1 MNPSQR
7 RASATSDAQARSR
20 LIAATTDLIAKSGP
34 TATTSR
40 AIATEAGENLGSI
53 TYYFGSKD
61 ELVAQAFAAVARDL
75 IEPVVDQL
83 RDQNTDPVTKM
94 LAAMQTLQQILANNE
109 DQLPAY
115 VQSLAAASTNDT
127 VRSEIQRLHR
137 ELIAVLAAE
146 MATQQE
152 AGTLPSWVI
161 PESMAQLIVSLVN
174 GVALAVTTDPT
185 NTDAPAIAAQFA
197 QLLLAVRTEA
207 S

>member
-1 MNPSQR
+1 MIPGQR
-7 RASATSDAQARSR
+7 RASPTSDAQARSR

-61 ELVAQAFAAVARDL
+61 ELVAQAFATVARDL
-75 IEPVVDQL
+75 IQPVVDQL
-83 RDQNTDPVTKM
+83 RDQSTDPVTKM
-94 LAAMQTLQQILANNE
+94 LAAMQTLQQILANSE

-115 VQSLAAASTNDT
+115 VQSLAAASTNDS
-127 VRSEIQRLHR
+127 VRSEVQRLHR
-137 ELIAVLAAE
+137 ELVDVLAAE
-146 MATQQE
+146 MTTQRE
-152 AGTLPSWVI
+152 TGDLPSWVI

-174 GVALAVTTDPT
+174 GVALSVTTDRE
-185 NTDAPAIAAQFA
+185 NTDPAAVAAQFA
-197 QLLLAVRTEA
+197 QLLLAARNDA